1 MYRNYESPSKLEEML
16 REVQKEYDHYS
27 AIVKEKG
34 TECDEADILMGLC
47 EEIEELKERIN
58 FAWQDD
64 EYDACN
70 EWAGC

>member
-34 TECDEADILMGLC
+34 LDCREADYLESAAM
-47 EEIEELKERIN
+47 ELHALQERIN